1 MSNKNLSELREQL
14 LRQRVLNE
22 QAEANNT
29 KIYEQLQR
37 VIAGLDTGTLAR
49 LEQNGFDAMFLASID
64 VLRLNEAEY
73 LKGTKEKI
81 YSLISEVTKYLEEN
95 LVN

>member
-37 VIAGLDTGTLAR
+37 VIAGLDIGTLAR